1 MQQLHSKKNYN
12 HRDTFV
18 IIVKQDGRPKSAR
31 EREYTLYDNA
41 LLLHKYTRYLCN
53 NQISRKTKKARD
65 INVT

>member
-31 EREYTLYDNA
+31 ERV
-41 LLLHKYTRYLCN
+41 HV
-53 NQISRKTKKARD
+53 I
-65 INVT
+65 